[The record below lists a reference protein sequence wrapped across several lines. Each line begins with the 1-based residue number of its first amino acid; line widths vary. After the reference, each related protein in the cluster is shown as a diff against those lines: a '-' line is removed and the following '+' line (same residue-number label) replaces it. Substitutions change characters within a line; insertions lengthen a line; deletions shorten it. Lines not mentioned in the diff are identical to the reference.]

1 MRAPSSADVT
11 RAIVVLPLVCC
22 AIGLAS
28 ADVGGGRGY
37 PATPWRVSGPASVQ
51 DLEEARVVADQHQA
65 LSISAG
71 PAAAGGSDARQIW
84 RVSLRAEKPLQGE
97 SARYALVGRSD
108 TGTTVT
114 LRFSQIESFV
124 VTSSNRKSI
133 TLAVTVWPDI
143 SPEELLRTQPSYRQ
157 LVDGYRRTVVLTMDL
172 KSPDGRPLAFAE
184 PGEYAVVV
192 PLERLGAGAKGDFY
206 AGHPHSV
213 DPRRFWWAIPSIAN
227 DKDYPYRL
235 IPMAWFTRAPA
246 GDQG

>member
-1 MRAPSSADVT
+1 MRVPSSGDVA
-11 RAIVVLPLVCC
+11 RVIVALPLACC
-22 AIGLAS
+22 AIGLAG

-51 DLEEARVVADQHQA
+51 DLEEARVIADQHQA
-65 LSISAG
+65 LSISAE
-71 PAAAGGSDARQIW
+71 PAAAGDLDSRQIW
-84 RVSLRAEKPLQGE
+84 KVSLRAEKPLQGE

-108 TGTTVT
+108 SGTTVT

-143 SPEELLRTQPSYRQ
+143 SPEELLRTKPSYRQ
-157 LVDGYRRTVVLTMDL
+157 LADGYRRTVVLTMDL
-172 KSPDGRPLAFAE
+172 KSPDGRPLAFAG
-184 PGEYAVVV
+184 PGEYGAVI
-192 PLERLGAGAKGDFY
+192 PLEKLGPGTKGDFY

-227 DKDYPYRL
+227 DKDYPYRM
-235 IPMAWFTRAPA
+235 IPMASFERGPA
-246 GDQG
+246 ANQG